1 MKLNLILFCTL
12 IIFALAKVNAHHQYR
27 QSYLLLEQE
36 KRLTVELKDEKTKL
50 QIEESSK
57 SGNARIKQISKNQL
71 GMKLPN
77 KFQKRVI
84 SR

>member
-1 MKLNLILFCTL
+1 MKLNLILFCIL
-12 IIFALAKVNAHHQYR
+12 IIFALAKVSAQHQYR

-36 KRLTVELKDEKTKL
+36 KRLTVEIKDEKTKL

-57 SGNARIKQISKNQL
+57 SGNARIKKVSKKQL
-71 GMKLPN
+71 GMELPN